1 MADHTVSPPATLRL
15 KPREDRRLRA
25 GHLWVYS
32 NEIDTTATPLSAFA
46 PGDLCR
52 LEDARG
58 KSLGLAYVHPKNLLC
73 ARLLSSRSDR
83 PVDTDWFIR
92 RLRSAL
98 ALRDRLYPEPYYRL
112 VHGEGDGLPGVVVD
126 RYGDVLVVQI
136 GTVGMERFKSEIV
149 DALTA
154 VLQPRGIWLRNDG
167 VAREAEGLPLY
178 VEAAGDPPPEVELL
192 ESGVRFGTALDSG
205 QKTGWF
211 YDQRDNRDRFM
222 RYVSG
227 QRVLD
232 VFCYAGGWGVRAAV
246 GGASQVAAID
256 SSEPALAAVRAN
268 AQTNGVVVETMQ
280 GDALERLKRLH
291 AEGLEFDVVVVDP
304 PALVK
309 RRKDFDAGFGHY
321 AALNRAAMQL
331 LPADG
336 ILVSCSCS
344 FHLDEAQ
351 LQRVLLRESR
361 GLGRRLQLLETL
373 AQGADHP
380 VHPAMPETR
389 YLKGF
394 IAHVS
399 DG

>member
-1 MADHTVSPPATLRL
+1 
-15 KPREDRRLRA
+15 
-25 GHLWVYS
+25 
-32 NEIDTTATPLSAFA
+32 
-46 PGDLCR
+46 
-52 LEDARG
+52 
-58 KSLGLAYVHPKNLLC
+58 
-73 ARLLSSRSDR
+73 
-83 PVDTDWFIR
+83 
-92 RLRSAL
+92 
-98 ALRDRLYPEPYYRL
+98 
-112 VHGEGDGLPGVVVD
+112 
-126 RYGDVLVVQI
+126 
-136 GTVGMERFKSEIV
+136 
-149 DALTA
+149 
-154 VLQPRGIWLRNDG
+154 
-167 VAREAEGLPLY
+167 
-178 VEAAGDPPPEVELL
+178 
-192 ESGVRFGTALDSG
+192 
-205 QKTGWF
+205 
-211 YDQRDNRDRFM
+211 
-222 RYVSG
+222 
-227 QRVLD
+227 
-232 VFCYAGGWGVRAAV
+232 
-246 GGASQVAAID
+246 VAAID